1 MGGAA
6 GGVGPALAQPGH
18 QHVSGAGG
26 DGQQRVVDPLAG
38 IAVVAGALLG
48 QSVGL
53 ADGGVQVNGQGP
65 GAGSRPGLPSP
76 GQQLAAHPVEL
87 TDVAPPEAA
96 QEGAQGGWRLDR
108 AAQGAGRPPGAQHIG
123 VVNAVAPSQRRRHQR
138 HHLVARVRPPR
149 GIAQVEAL
157 PDEFGQA
164 EVPRQGGRKEQPGI
178 GHQAAVVEGD
188 LDPVGVVA
196 WQHLLGDPFPG
207 LFFFRGR
214 FFAIKPLS
222 QKHRSTFL
230 PPQDANPTPSFGGFG
245 FSRSRDQDELHP
257 HLLEDLADAALS
269 GDSVVLYKSLG
280 SFVGDHVAP
289 RLESLEGTKEGIK
302 SGTIDALT
310 DLDDKG
316 GIFLDETVTEVY
328 YGGYRDGVSKGIDV
342 IEGVELQE
350 VEEARLL
357 PSQDLFVRTR
367 WGAWVTTTD
376 DSHMP
381 YFEEFEHWKASITV
395 DLVMD
400 QSSYKVKAMEEVAF
414 DLEEPD
420 WERY

>member
-1 MGGAA
+1 MA
-6 GGVGPALAQPGH
+6 
-18 QHVSGAGG
+18 
-26 DGQQRVVDPLAG
+26 
-38 IAVVAGALLG
+38 
-48 QSVGL
+48 
-53 ADGGVQVNGQGP
+53 
-65 GAGSRPGLPSP
+65 
-76 GQQLAAHPVEL
+76 
-87 TDVAPPEAA
+87 
-96 QEGAQGGWRLDR
+96 
-108 AAQGAGRPPGAQHIG
+108 
-123 VVNAVAPSQRRRHQR
+123 QRRPFIGKDRGYR
-138 HHLVARVRPPR
+138 DTLLWLTILSHLRDADEK
-149 GIAQVEAL
+149 IAL
-157 PDEFGQA
+157 ICD
-164 EVPRQGGRKEQPGI
+164 
-178 GHQAAVVEGD
+178 D
-188 LDPVGVVA
+188 
-196 WQHLLGDPFPG
+196 
-207 LFFFRGR
+207 
-214 FFAIKPLS
+214 
-222 QKHRSTFL
+222 
-230 PPQDANPTPSFGGFG
+230 NG

-310 DLDDKG
+310 DLDDKV